1 MEHQPE
7 VDPDRDSAPDRFTS
21 EITPDPPLNDP
32 IQPDHPSSA
41 SDGLGMK
48 LLEDLRVRD
57 ETITALKAEIN
68 LLKNTRERSPE
79 NADTAKKQYETKLR
93 EVMEKARE
101 HAKKIANERD
111 EFKKQSEEK
120 ESNLAHLNQSL
131 RDAMAQVGAKDMKL
145 AEVESRAAQSVDIS
159 SKLQSKI
166 EAMERT
172 YTVPPEGKQTG
183 SVSVTDQNGTEW
195 VLIEDRWWR
204 RTVLGDRLVSVQL
217 RIDPEQG
224 NKARLELKRMQDR
237 LDAKQAEF
245 VEYKRKVDLVM
256 NEKLAGPSPITSENS
271 SVSLQSARKMM
282 KLEEDLTKANSTISE
297 LHKRISDMQVNEKS
311 LVAQITLAKLEIN
324 KLVDPVKSMEVR
336 VTELEEE
343 RKSLKD
349 ECGSY
354 KSLVHELTSELE
366 SVKLANSSP
375 QSSEPLSTPE
385 TPRMEPQQ
393 PSSSVEAVSVATQTD
408 SGPSPALLRATPA
421 IPVSVPETPVQR
433 VENPISQHDA
443 VAIPLRHQIKA
454 LINDLEKQK
463 HDHSMTIEQLR
474 VVKEELRRI
483 EASKKLESD
492 LTDPVKVEYMRNVA
506 RKFIALAPVSESV
519 EFEALIP
526 VILNFFGLEG
536 DEAISL
542 MKERQK
548 RLTGNT
554 SSSNSYFPK
563 IW

>member
-1 MEHQPE
+1 MQHQPE
-7 VDPDRDSAPDRFTS
+7 GDHDRYSAPDRFTS
-21 EITPDPPLNDP
+21 ESTPDSYLNDP

-57 ETITALKAEIN
+57 ETITALKAELK
-68 LLKNTRERSPE
+68 LLRGTGETTPE
-79 NADTAKKQYETKLR
+79 NADAAKKQYETKLR

-111 EFKKQSEEK
+111 ECKKQSEEK
-120 ESNLAHLNQSL
+120 ESKLYQLNLSL
-131 RDAMAQVGAKDMKL
+131 CDAMAQVGAKDMKL
-145 AEVESRAAQSVDIS
+145 AELESRAAQSADIS

-166 EAMERT
+166 EAMERC
-172 YTVPPEGKQTG
+172 YTVPPEGKLTG
-183 SVSVTDQNGTEW
+183 SLSITDQDGTEW

-204 RTVLGDRLVSVQL
+204 RTVLGDRLVSVQS

-224 NKARLELKRMQDR
+224 NKARLDLKRMQDR
-237 LDAKQAEF
+237 LDAKEAEF
-245 VEYKRKVDLVM
+245 VEYIRKVDLVM
-256 NEKLAGPSPITSENS
+256 NEKLAGASTVTSES
-271 SVSLQSARKMM
+271 SSGSLQSARKMM
-282 KLEEDLTKANSTISE
+282 NLQEDLAKANSDISE
-297 LHKRISDMQVNEKS
+297 FQKRISEMQINEKS
-311 LVAQITLAKLEIN
+311 LVVQITLAKREIN

-336 VTELEEE
+336 VTELEQE
-343 RKSLKD
+343 RKSLMD

-354 KSLVHELTSELE
+354 KSLVQELTSELE

-375 QSSEPLSTPE
+375 QSSEPFSSPVTPP
-385 TPRMEPQQ
+385 TEPQQ
-393 PSSSVEAVSVATQTD
+393 PSILAVSVATQTG

-433 VENPISQHDA
+433 AETPISQHDA
-443 VAIPLRHQIKA
+443 VAIPLRQQIKA
-454 LINDLEKQK
+454 LITDLEKEK

-483 EASKKLESD
+483 EGSKKLESD

-506 RKFIALAPVSESV
+506 RKFIAQAAPVSESV

-526 VILNFFGLEG
+526 VILNFFGLDG

-548 RLTGNT
+548 RLTGNS

>member
-7 VDPDRDSAPDRFTS
+7 VDPGRDSAPDRFTS
-21 EITPDPPLNDP
+21 DITPDPPLNDP

-68 LLKNTRERSPE
+68 LLKNTGERSPE

-343 RKSLKD
+343 RRSLKD

-393 PSSSVEAVSVATQTD
+393 PSISVEAVSVATQTD

-454 LINDLEKQK
+454 LITDLEKQK